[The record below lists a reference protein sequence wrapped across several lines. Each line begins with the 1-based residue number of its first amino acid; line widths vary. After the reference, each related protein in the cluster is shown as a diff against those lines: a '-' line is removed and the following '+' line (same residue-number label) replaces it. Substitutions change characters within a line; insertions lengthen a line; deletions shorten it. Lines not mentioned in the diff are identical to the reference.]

1 MKVRIKTSK
10 RDWVVRYACANFT
23 RGTRL
28 FIAYKEIESYAS
40 PNRSISLKRRQHAT
54 TSELIAQRFWFLFCD
69 RRYGHCNKSL
79 LLGSSPSYVVGGN
92 ELPGSLSYYSDDGS
106 MLLQDT
112 NVD

>member
-1 MKVRIKTSK
+1 M
-10 RDWVVRYACANFT
+10 RYGCENFT

-28 FIAYKEIESYAS
+28 FIAYKQIESYAS

-69 RRYGHCNKSL
+69 RRNKSL

-112 NVD
+112 NAN